1 MDKKMQL
8 LITAPLAATLFCIFL
23 TTSRAA
29 DCTAGNEGDAITVD
43 LNGRGHFTSVQK
55 AIDSVPSG
63 NSKWITI
70 RVNPG
75 TYKYRLP
82 PSLELVTIPLEKPCI
97 FLQGKGRHLTTI
109 AFDSHQQT
117 DTSATFTSNPDNIV
131 VQGITFKNSFNRY
144 WKQTDPP
151 IVQALAA
158 RVYGDKCVFLQC
170 GFLGVQDTV
179 WDVQGRHLYDS
190 CYIEGAV
197 DFIFGGGQSFFQD
210 CNMNV
215 TVSLPPYNLRD
226 GIVTA
231 QGREE
236 PHERSGF
243 FFERG
248 AVFGVGKFLL
258 GRAYRRYSTVVFH
271 KTKLAAGVAP
281 EGWDA
286 WTYKGHEDSIA
297 YAEVDCEGRG
307 SDTSK
312 RVPWERHLTPEQMR
326 YFSRRNFID
335 QEGWLS
341 KTPVA
346 KMLKP

>member
-75 TYKYRLP
+75 TYK
-82 PSLELVTIPLEKPCI
+82 ELVTIPLEKPCI

-144 WKQTDPP
+144 WKQTEPP

-197 DFIFGGGQSFFQD
+197 DFIFGGGQSFF
-210 CNMNV
+210 
-215 TVSLPPYNLRD
+215 
-226 GIVTA
+226 

-286 WTYKGHEDSIA
+286 WTYKGHEKSIA

-307 SDTSK
+307 SDTLK

-335 QEGWLS
+335 QEGWLG

>member
-1 MDKKMQL
+1 MDKKMRL
-8 LITAPLAATLFCIFL
+8 LITAPLPATLFCILL

-43 LNGRGHFTSVQK
+43 
-55 AIDSVPSG
+55 
-63 NSKWITI
+63 
-70 RVNPG
+70 
-75 TYKYRLP
+75 
-82 PSLELVTIPLEKPCI
+82 LELVTIPLEKPCI

-109 AFDSHQQT
+109 VFDSHQQT

-131 VQGITFKNSFNRY
+131 VQAITFE
-144 WKQTDPP
+144 TDEPP

-215 TVSLPPYNLRD
+215 TVGLPPYNLPD
-226 GIVTA
+226 GFVTA
-231 QGREE
+231 QGRES
-236 PHERSGF
+236 PDDRSGF

-286 WTYKGHEDSIA
+286 WTYKGHEDFIT

-326 YFSRRNFID
+326 YFSRKNFID
-335 QEGWLS
+335 QEGWLG

-346 KMLKP
+346 KML

>member
-1 MDKKMQL
+1 MDKKMRL
-8 LITAPLAATLFCIFL
+8 LITAPLPATLFCILL

-43 LNGRGHFTSVQK
+43 LFGRGHFTSVQK

-75 TYKYRLP
+75 TYK
-82 PSLELVTIPLEKPCI
+82 ELVTIPLEKPCI

-109 AFDSHQQT
+109 VFDSHQQT

-131 VQGITFKNSFNRY
+131 VQGITFE
-144 WKQTDPP
+144 
-151 IVQALAA
+151 
-158 RVYGDKCVFLQC
+158 CVFLQC

-215 TVSLPPYNLRD
+215 TVGLPPYNLPD
-226 GIVTA
+226 GFVTA
-231 QGREE
+231 QGRES
-236 PHERSGF
+236 PDDRSGF

-286 WTYKGHEDSIA
+286 WTYKGHEDFIT

-326 YFSRRNFID
+326 YFSRKNFID
-335 QEGWLS
+335 QEGWLG

-346 KMLKP
+346 KML